1 VSGSPDRVS
10 SSVED
15 LTAELVEAR
24 RENAVLREALAVS
37 EARVAAQA
45 VRIEELSG
53 LVQTLSAQ
61 VAGLSRRLGADSS
74 NSSKPPSSDGPNR
87 PRRVS
92 STRQKTDRKPGGQQG
107 HPGSGLQMV
116 AKPDRVRRIEPGVC
130 SDTRCGRDL
139 AGRPQVG
146 ANVVQV
152 FDLPDVS
159 LTVTQLE
166 LVRRRCACG
175 KTTTAPSPVG
185 ISGPACYGPNVRS
198 ITALIS
204 KIGQVSVE
212 RTAVLMEMILAAP
225 VSTGFVASVDRRLH
239 DLLASFEQQV
249 KDQLANAD
257 VAGADETPV
266 SLAGKKAYV
275 YTFHNGRVVWYGAA
289 DNRGHKALDAFGILT
304 RFRGVLVRDDYSGYY
319 KYATSQQGV
328 QLCLAHI
335 IRDLTSVYDTK
346 PERQWWAKDLRTII
360 SDAIDTANTAI
371 TAGHSALEP
380 EQVDELRSAFRAAAQ
395 AGIRQNLDYHGRD
408 KPPGLI
414 LARRLIKKIDQFL
427 YFLTDLRVPP
437 TNNFSERALRRSK
450 TQQKI
455 SGCWRSLRGLQA
467 FCRIHSYLTTAANH
481 DVRPIDALRA
491 AFTGQPWTL
500 PATT

>member
-1 VSGSPDRVS
+1 M
-10 SSVED
+10 EE

-24 RENAVLREALAVS
+24 RENAVLRQALAAA
-37 EARVAAQA
+37 EARVVGQAAQ
-45 VRIEELSG
+45 IEELSG
-53 LVQTLSAQ
+53 LVASLSAQ
-61 VAGLSRRLGADSS
+61 VAELSRRLGVDSS

-116 AKPDRVRRIEPGVC
+116 AKPDRVERIEPGTC
-130 SDTRCGRDL
+130 ADTGCGRDL
-139 AGRPQVG
+139 AGRPQAG

-152 FDLPDVS
+152 FDLPDIS

-166 LVRRRCACG
+166 LIRRRCVCG
-175 KTTTAPSPVG
+175 KTTAAPSPSG
-185 ISGPACYGPNVRS
+185 ISGPACYGPNVRA

-212 RTAVLMEMILAAP
+212 RTAALMEMILAAP
-225 VSTGFVASVDRRLH
+225 VSTGFVSSVDGRLH
-239 DLLASFEQQV
+239 DLLEPFEEQV
-249 KDQLANAD
+249 KDRLADVD

-266 SLAGKKAYV
+266 SLSGEKAYV
-275 YTFHNGRVVWYGAA
+275 YTFHNGRIVWYGAA
-289 DNRGHKALDAFGILT
+289 DNRGHKALDGFGILT
-304 RFRGVLVRDDYSGYY
+304 RFRGVLVRDDYSGYH
-319 KYATSQQGV
+319 KYAAGQQGV

-335 IRDLTSVYDTK
+335 IRDLSGVYDAK
-346 PERQWWAKDLRTII
+346 PERQWWAKDLRTVI
-360 SDAIDTANTAI
+360 SDAIDTANAAI
-371 TAGHSALEP
+371 TAGRSALEP
-380 EQVDELRSAFRAAAQ
+380 DQVDKLRTAFLTSAQ
-395 AGIRQNLDYHGRD
+395 AGIRQNLDHRGRD
-408 KPPGLI
+408 KPPGLV
-414 LARRLIKKIDQFL
+414 LAERLIKKVDQFL

-455 SGCWRSLRGLQA
+455 SGCRRSLRGLQA

-491 AFTGQPWTL
+491 ALTGQPWTL
-500 PATT
+500 PATA